1 VGERVSYAVAG
12 KAQRQAHARAREAG
26 LSFGEW
32 RVLDAVLDVTTAY
45 SKLADEVA
53 RTDVARRAGL
63 SPDRTAKALAKLA
76 GHGLLY
82 YRAGLGAG
90 NLSIV
95 AVPPP
100 GEKGDVYAS
109 AFGAGGG
116 EKGDAQRAPFDGAE
130 TSPFEQPER
139 RLRGRG
145 KGDVQRAR
153 VRTEEREVQAERLTE
168 EETVRAG
175 SSSRPK
181 LATSVGEGTAG
192 SARDGARSIGADEQA
207 ALFDAGADVKEPP
220 WA

>member
-32 RVLDAVLDVTTAY
+32 RVLDVVLDMTTTF
-45 SKLADEVA
+45 SKLVDEVA
-53 RTDVARRAGL
+53 RTELARRAGL

-76 GHGLLY
+76 RLGIIF

-90 NLSIV
+90 NLSLV
-95 AVPPP
+95 AVPRA
-100 GEKGDVYAS
+100 GAKGDVYAS
-109 AFGAGGG
+109 AFGAAG
-116 EKGDAQRAPFDGAE
+116 
-130 TSPFEQPER
+130 TSPFERAER
-139 RLRGRG
+139 RRSGRE

-153 VRTEEREVQAERLTE
+153 VRTEEREVEAERLSE
-168 EETVRAG
+168 EETVRTG

-181 LATSVGEGTAG
+181 LATAVGEGTA
-192 SARDGARSIGADEQA
+192 AFAVDGARSIGADGQP
-207 ALFDAGADVKEPP
+207 ALFDSEPGAKEPP